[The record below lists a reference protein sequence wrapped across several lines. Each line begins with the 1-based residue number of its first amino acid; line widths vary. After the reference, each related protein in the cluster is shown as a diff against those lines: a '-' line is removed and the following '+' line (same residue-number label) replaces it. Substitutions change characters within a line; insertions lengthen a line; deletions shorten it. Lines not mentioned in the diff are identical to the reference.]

1 MVKKADLSVDF
12 CGVRFENPFMLS
24 SSPVT
29 DSYDMCA
36 RAYKYGWGGVVYK
49 TLNLEKKFKIFMPS
63 PRLNAI
69 HLDEQR
75 VVGLQNLEQ
84 ISDRPIK
91 DNIKDMKKLKKEFP
105 EKVLISSIMGYDD
118 ADWTE
123 LAGLSEEAGAD
134 MLELNFSCPQMA
146 REGAGHKVGQSY
158 DLMKEFIQATRK
170 GSKLPI
176 MAKMTPNITDMVPA
190 ALAAKEGGADAIAA
204 INTVKSITG
213 VDLDKMVPMPTID
226 GQSSISG
233 YSGTAVK
240 PIALR
245 FITELIKDPKLKLP
259 VSGIGG
265 IVTWI
270 DAVEFLLLGAT
281 TLQVTTGIMKH
292 GQRIVEDMI
301 EGLSDYMVEKN
312 FKSIK
317 QMVGLALKTV
327 VDPSKISH
335 KNQAISVIDK
345 EKCVGCG
352 QCYISCMDGAHQAIT
367 LDKNRKA
374 EVDENKCVGCL
385 MCQHICPVGG
395 AVSYKTTKFKF
406 HTH

>member
-1 MVKKADLSVDF
+1 MVKKADISVDF

-29 DSYDMCA
+29 DNYDMCA

-49 TLNLEKKFKIFMPS
+49 TLNLEKKFKIYMPS
-63 PRLNAI
+63 PRLNAL
-69 HLDEQR
+69 HLDDKR

-84 ISDRPIK
+84 ISDRTIK
-91 DNIKDMKKLKKEFP
+91 DNIKDIKKLKKDFP
-105 EKVLISSIMGYDD
+105 EKVLISSIMGYSD

-146 REGAGHKVGQSY
+146 REGAGHKVGQSFE
-158 DLMKEFIQATRK
+158 LMTEFLRAARK

-190 ALAAKEGGADAIAA
+190 ALAAKEGGADAISA

-213 VDLDKMVPMPTID
+213 VNIDEMVPMPTID

-245 FITELIKDPKLKLP
+245 FITELVKDPRLKLP
-259 VSGIGG
+259 ISGIGG

-301 EGLSDYMVEKN
+301 EGLSDYMIDKG
-312 FKSIK
+312 FKSVK

-327 VDPSKISH
+327 VDPSKIAH

-345 EKCVGCG
+345 EKCIGCG
-352 QCYISCMDGAHQAIT
+352 QCYISCMDGAHQAIS
-367 LDKNRKA
+367 LDRNRKA
-374 EVDENKCVGCL
+374 EVDEDKCVGCL
-385 MCQHICPVGG
+385 MCYHVCPVGN
-395 AVSYKTTKFKF
+395 AVSYKTTKFKY

>member
-1 MVKKADLSVDF
+1 MVKKADLSIDF

-29 DSYDMCA
+29 DNYDMCA

-49 TLNLEKKFKIFMPS
+49 TLNLEKRFKVFMPS

-69 HLDEQR
+69 HLEDKR
-75 VVGLQNLEQ
+75 VAGLQNLEQ

-91 DNIKDMKKLKKEFP
+91 DNIRDIKRLKKEFP
-105 EKVLISSIMGYDD
+105 EKVLVSSIMGYSDD
-118 ADWTE
+118 DWAE
-123 LAGLSEEAGAD
+123 LAALSEEAGAD

-158 DLMKEFIQATRK
+158 DMIVEFTKATRR

-176 MAKMTPNITDMVPA
+176 LAKMTPNITDMLPVA
-190 ALAAKEGGADAIAA
+190 MAAKQGGANGIAA

-213 VDLDKMVPMPTID
+213 VDLDSFSPMPVVD
-226 GQSSISG
+226 GKSSVSG

-245 FITELIKDPKLKLP
+245 FMAELLNDPKLKLP

-270 DAVEFLLLGAT
+270 DAVEFLLLGAA
-281 TLQVTTGIMKH
+281 TLQVTTGIMKY
-292 GQRIVEDMI
+292 GQRIVEDMK
-301 EGLSDYMVEKN
+301 EGLSDYMIDKG
-312 FKSIK
+312 FKKLSD
-317 QMVGLALKTV
+317 MVGLALKNVT
-327 VDPSKISH
+327 DPAKLSH
-335 KNQAISVIDK
+335 KNQVVSVVDK
-345 EKCVGCG
+345 DKCVGCG
-352 QCYISCMDGAHQAIT
+352 QCYISCMDGAHQAIS
-367 LDKNRKA
+367 LDKYRKA
-374 EVDENKCVGCL
+374 EVDEKKCVGCL
-385 MCQHICPVGG
+385 MCMHVCPVGD
-395 AVSYKTTKFKF
+395 AISAKTTKYVFKN
-406 HTH
+406 H